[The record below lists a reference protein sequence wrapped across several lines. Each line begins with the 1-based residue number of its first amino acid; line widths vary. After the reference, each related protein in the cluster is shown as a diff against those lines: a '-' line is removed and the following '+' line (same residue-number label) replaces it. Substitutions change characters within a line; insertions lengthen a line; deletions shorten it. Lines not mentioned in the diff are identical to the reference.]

1 LASSY
6 EHASTLERNLAD
18 AEKRAEAA
26 ILANDTLERDLEAAE
41 EAARRAREEGPGAEA
56 LRRARRDAEE
66 AREATRVVVRADREA
81 RDAATRLLE
90 TTRAENAALSRDLAA
105 AREALLAAREEAAP
119 GTANADAETER
130 LRREVERLS
139 SRVKEAYV
147 RETELKR
154 QLARA
159 AEKVEGADG
168 ADGADGAEA
177 KADGGTSG
185 TSASGTSAEVP
196 FRGPS
201 SRARVEALR
210 AVAFLRASAER
221 RYAARRRAVRLLV
234 AATTPTEEMRA
245 DPVGTRRRWRVA
257 RSAVVSVS
265 RVMTGS
271 SAYAAFSD
279 GALSSSLA
287 LMAASPRDRN
297 VQVSG
302 CRVIASMV
310 TSPTMAAHARRAPSF
325 AGGGALRAAAAALEY
340 HAADAGA
347 ARAAARAMWTAVHLG
362 GRPSQDEVIS
372 ARLYERVVAAM
383 VAHAEEGSV
392 LEACCGCLLATA
404 LGNEEAKVALDAAGA
419 RAEVRRTMR
428 DRGAEG
434 HVMRFGG
441 AFVSL
446 KEWLRG
452 TEGTPVGKGIR
463 KPKGLASGV
472 TSKALSGL

>member
-1 LASSY
+1 
-6 EHASTLERNLAD
+6 
-18 AEKRAEAA
+18 
-26 ILANDTLERDLEAAE
+26 
-41 EAARRAREEGPGAEA
+41 
-56 LRRARRDAEE
+56 
-66 AREATRVVVRADREA
+66 
-81 RDAATRLLE
+81 
-90 TTRAENAALSRDLAA
+90 
-105 AREALLAAREEAAP
+105 
-119 GTANADAETER
+119 
-130 LRREVERLS
+130 
-139 SRVKEAYV
+139 
-147 RETELKR
+147 
-154 QLARA
+154 
-159 AEKVEGADG
+159 
-168 ADGADGAEA
+168 
-177 KADGGTSG
+177 
-185 TSASGTSAEVP
+185 
-196 FRGPS
+196 
-201 SRARVEALR
+201 
-210 AVAFLRASAER
+210 
-221 RYAARRRAVRLLV
+221 
-234 AATTPTEEMRA
+234 M
-245 DPVGTRRRWRVA
+245 
-257 RSAVVSVS
+257 RSAIVSVS

-383 VAHAEEGSV
+383 AAHAEEGSV

-404 LGNEEAKVALDAAGA
+404 LGNEEAKAALDAAGA

-428 DRGAEG
+428 DRGAAG

>member
-1 LASSY
+1 MAALRRANGELERELKLGDERRVEVEGRLASSY

-56 LRRARRDAEE
+56 LRHALEDAEE
-66 AREATRVVVRADREA
+66 AREATRGVVRADREA

-105 AREALLAAREEAAP
+105 AREALLAAREEAAEAKTAKAEAAP
-119 GTANADAETER
+119 GTPNADADAETER

-159 AEKVEGADG
+159 AEKVDGVEGAEG
-168 ADGADGAEA
+168 AEGAEA
-177 KADGGTSG
+177 KTDGGTSG
-185 TSASGTSAEVP
+185 TSAASASGTSAAP
-196 FRGPS
+196 FRRPS

-221 RYAARRRAVRLLV
+221 RYAARRRAVSLLV
-234 AATTPTEEMRA
+234 AATNPTEEMRA

-257 RSAVVSVS
+257 RSAIVSVS

-325 AGGGALRAAAAALEY
+325 AGGGALRASASALEY
-340 HAADAGA
+340 HARTPPRRGRRRARCGPPCISEDA
-347 ARAAARAMWTAVHLG
+347 
-362 GRPSQDEVIS
+362 P
-372 ARLYERVVAAM
+372 
-383 VAHAEEGSV
+383 
-392 LEACCGCLLATA
+392 
-404 LGNEEAKVALDAAGA
+404 
-419 RAEVRRTMR
+419 RRTR
-428 DRGAEG
+428 
-434 HVMRFGG
+434 
-441 AFVSL
+441 
-446 KEWLRG
+446 
-452 TEGTPVGKGIR
+452 
-463 KPKGLASGV
+463 
-472 TSKALSGL
+472 